1 MKRIA
6 LPVLFAALLFVAL
19 SSIASACT
27 VTTNCNNGCEI
38 DIFCPRPYP
47 HCELYCNAPSQTLS
61 CSGSVCSGNSTSV
74 TSDGVTTSCSTTSQY
89 KSGSPWAQ
97 CGSWSTQCT
106 YNCAL

>member
-19 SSIASACT
+19 SAIASACT

-61 CSGSVCSGNSTSV
+61 CSGSVCSGNSHLRHLRRGDDQLLDHQPV
-74 TSDGVTTSCSTTSQY
+74 QVGQPLGAVRQLEH
-89 KSGSPWAQ
+89 AVH
-97 CGSWSTQCT
+97 
-106 YNCAL
+106 L